1 MSQLGIPV
9 DARPAEGRRIKGG
22 KRMKRLEIFPLDS
35 CERRVDGRGGE
46 KGVFLTWSRDD
57 GASKTIVARTST
69 FHGSSVEEEVSE
81 IRTEG

>member
-9 DARPAEGRRIKGG
+9 DARPAEGRRIKG

-46 KGVFLTWSRDD
+46 ERSKREFFSHGRETMVHLRRSSRARARSTARVGGV
-57 GASKTIVARTST
+57 
-69 FHGSSVEEEVSE
+69 
-81 IRTEG
+81 